1 MQAPEGLEDSSFTN
15 KESYQI
21 RKYVVD
27 TSLQFK
33 YLFANND
40 SQQFSVFLYVGVSN
54 FLYSTFHLRF
64 PLWHKKWI
72 FCDNRG
78 AVING
83 FIFEKKRITLKYNFG
98 GNWLNWLCYLAIM

>member
-1 MQAPEGLEDSSFTN
+1 MKILRKTGETFTSEV
-15 KESYQI
+15 KTAIIDHLPQCS
-21 RKYVVD
+21 K
-27 TSLQFK
+27 T
-33 YLFANND
+33 
-40 SQQFSVFLYVGVSN
+40 VSN